1 MYEQDRIARLNA
13 PTPRERLEALRAL
26 TEARHAAGRERPAPG
41 RDVNNHIHTTYSF
54 SPYSPAK
61 AVWMAAEAGL
71 ATAGLMDHDS
81 IGGARE
87 FIEAGRILGLPT
99 TIGAEC
105 RASFAATPLAGRRIN
120 NPDQETIAYVALH
133 GVPHSRIDALTAFFE
148 PVRQARAKRN
158 REMTARLNVLLE
170 PAGIA
175 RQRPVRRRH
184 WRRCV
189 DVAGMGKVMRA
200 AGQPEAEQAQLGD
213 GLRRRG
219 RDAQQ
224 FGVVMAVIHPQ
235 VTVRRVQWR
244 QRSGLRRRFHARP
257 LS

>member
-1 MYEQDRIARLNA
+1 MFEQDRIARLNA

-133 GVPHSRIDALTAFFE
+133 YGLLLPGQAPVAVAVGMLFIALEWVSAF
-148 PVRQARAKRN
+148 
-158 REMTARLNVLLE
+158 
-170 PAGIA
+170 IS
-175 RQRPVRRRH
+175 
-184 WRRCV
+184 C
-189 DVAGMGKVMRA
+189 
-200 AGQPEAEQAQLGD
+200 
-213 GLRRRG
+213 
-219 RDAQQ
+219 
-224 FGVVMAVIHPQ
+224 
-235 VTVRRVQWR
+235 RRVFNSSVQR
-244 QRSGLRRRFHARP
+244 QGI
-257 LS
+257 